1 MWAMSKSCAV
11 NSYAVVGVALA
22 WILLYLIN
30 YFVLPAV
37 RYSALAS
44 FIFLP
49 AMLRPVAVLL
59 FGPAG
64 VAGLFVG
71 GLITAY
77 FDPSFEGSFVAIN
90 LISASAGLFAII
102 LLRGSPR
109 FASELGPD
117 LAGLKLRT
125 ILVVTLLTASIS
137 SILLNGFYASNG
149 INSSVEQS
157 LAMAVGDTIGSL
169 IMLYLAASGLRLL
182 RRLAE

>member
-1 MWAMSKSCAV
+1 MSKSWAV

-30 YFVLPAV
+30 YFLLPAV
-37 RYSALAS
+37 RYSELAS
-44 FIFLP
+44 LIFLP

-71 GLITAY
+71 GIFTAY

-90 LISASAGLFAII
+90 LISASAGLFAIT
-102 LLRGSPR
+102 LLRGSPG
-109 FASELGPD
+109 FASELGPE
-117 LAGLKLRT
+117 LAGLRLRT

-149 INSSVEQS
+149 INSSVEQW
-157 LAMAVGDTIGSL
+157 LAIAVGDTIGSF